1 MKNKTKQD
9 LLKLLANNKISIIA
23 EDVSTKTLEINS
35 SLSNIKIDDL
45 ASNFVINNYIYR
57 LHVGDDVYCFDFN
70 PREEIES
77 EDFTVIGEYRD
88 QDHYPDLTEE
98 EFNYYQQLT
107 AIAEKLGFEKK
118 NEIKENIIAFLKR
131 FGF

>member
-9 LLKLLANNKISIIA
+9 LLNLFTNNKISIIA
-23 EDVSTKTLEINS
+23 EDVSTEPLKINS

-45 ASNFVINNYIYR
+45 ASNFVINNYIYH

-70 PREEIES
+70 SREEIES
-77 EDFTVIGEYRD
+77 EDFIVIGEYRD

-107 AIAEKLGFEKK
+107 VIAEKLGSKTLQNWLVRVVSLAKF
-118 NEIKENIIAFLKR
+118 AR
-131 FGF
+131 